1 MYKRFC
7 DICGKEITK
16 DSDCAVLCTKIDRG
30 TATLNGLQ
38 GRNKRMLRTLDGVEM
53 CEECYGKFYDMYLSY
68 KAERKGY
75 TDNVL

>member
-1 MYKRFC
+1 MLKRYC

-16 DSDCAVLCTKIDRG
+16 DSDCVVLCTKIDRG

-38 GRNKRMLRTLDGVEM
+38 GRNKRMLRTLAGVEM
-53 CEECYGKFYDMYLSY
+53 CEGCYEKFYDMYLFY
-68 KAERKGY
+68 KAERKGC